1 MFALLSVAGFAPSF
15 GQIDVGGE
23 AWAVVS
29 RSSDFVIPSGSLP
42 VC

>member
-1 MFALLSVAGFAPSF
+1 MFALLSVAGFAPLF
-15 GQIDVGGE
+15 GQIDVGE